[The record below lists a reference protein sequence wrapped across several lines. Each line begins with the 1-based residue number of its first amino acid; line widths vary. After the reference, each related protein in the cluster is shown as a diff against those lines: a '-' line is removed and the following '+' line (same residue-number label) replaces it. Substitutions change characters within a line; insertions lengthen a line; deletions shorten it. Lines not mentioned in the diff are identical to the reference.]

1 MCIRR
6 SRIIMIH
13 IHRFYKDATTSPE
26 NQAISPISKQVPY
39 MNQRMKRG
47 ILAAIFKGSI
57 AQNLSQS
64 CLSSYIAKQDSRHAS
79 DPWSNRFPHSRCDHD
94 LSHQYV

>member
-26 NQAISPISKQVPY
+26 NQAISPMSKQVPY
-39 MNQRMKRG
+39 LNQRMKRG
-47 ILAAIFKGSI
+47 ILAAIFKGSN
-57 AQNLSQS
+57 A
-64 CLSSYIAKQDSRHAS
+64 
-79 DPWSNRFPHSRCDHD
+79 
-94 LSHQYV
+94 